1 MWQMPKVL
9 LNHGLWNSFKKDIF
23 ILKTKL
29 INMSVFVPGHIT
41 GFFNIEN
48 HEIKLKNGSCGVGF
62 LLTKGVKTT
71 ITESDELVID
81 VNQGDDTVINVVLDI
96 LDIGTD
102 FKITQDIQL
111 PIGAGFGTSAAS
123 AFSLTLALNEFLDLG
138 YSQELCGQIAHM
150 AEVNLGG
157 GLGDVAAQMG
167 HGLVLR
173 LQAGAPGI
181 GEIKSFKEDV
191 YIAWKTFGTI
201 KTSEIIQN
209 PHQKEVISRSGLKYL
224 ELFEEEPSLENFLA
238 FSNKFSHEI
247 KLMSGEVKDLVDYF
261 NSSTDILGSSMAML
275 GNTAFAFAY
284 DEDAFKDL
292 NIEGLHI
299 DKLNNIGIVY
309 D

>member
-1 MWQMPKVL
+1 M
-9 LNHGLWNSFKKDIF
+9 HGLMNSFKRHIYSK
-23 ILKTKL
+23 KL
-29 INMSVFVPGHIT
+29 ISNMSVFVPGHIT

-71 ITESDELVID
+71 VTESDKLVID
-81 VNQGDDTVINVVLDI
+81 VNQGGSTVIDEVLSI
-96 LDIGTD
+96 LDMETN

-123 AFSLTLALNEFLDLG
+123 ALSLTLALNEFLDLG
-138 YSQELCGQIAHM
+138 YSQELCGQVAHM

-157 GLGDVAAQMG
+157 GLGDVIAQTG
-167 HGLVLR
+167 QGLVLR
-173 LQAGAPGI
+173 TSPGAPGI

-191 YIAWKTFGTI
+191 CIAWKTFGGI
-201 KTSEIIQN
+201 KTADIIQDS
-209 PHQKEVISRSGLKYL
+209 HHREIISRSGLKYL
-224 ELFEEEPSLENFLA
+224 ELFEEDSSLENFLS
-238 FSNKFSHEI
+238 FSNKFSHETN
-247 KLMSGEVKDLVDYF
+247 LMSDEVKEMIDYF
-261 NSSTDILGSSMAML
+261 NSSSDILGSSMAML

-284 DEDAFKDL
+284 DEDAFKNL